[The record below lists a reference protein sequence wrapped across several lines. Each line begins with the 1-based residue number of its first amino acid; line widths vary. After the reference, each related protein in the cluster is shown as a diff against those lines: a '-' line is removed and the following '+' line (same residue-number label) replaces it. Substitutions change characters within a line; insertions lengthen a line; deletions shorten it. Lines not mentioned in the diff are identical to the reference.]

1 MMKKILSI
9 ICCLAPFSAGAAVYP
24 NDYTPNFNPGTGNA
38 VGGDGNM
45 TGLDT
50 SDGNVVIQSGNGIV
64 IGRDSATNTSQ
75 GLTVVNNMYVGKNS
89 QGGTSGDLYAETGVD
104 PVFTI
109 SSDGNV
115 SINGLLQVLDG
126 YTLGIK
132 SLTAGETIDA
142 TFGSID
148 ADGAFVAE
156 NINNFVVNNAIES
169 AADLTISANQI
180 TTGAINS
187 TGGNTDVA
195 ATGKLTMAQLS
206 NNGGGTAT
214 ISANEIE
221 SGGIENLAG
230 VMNITLGG
238 NLTTTGG
245 LENSGT
251 SMTIVREN
259 PGDVVNVSVAGTVK
273 NDSNAGTMTMNV
285 DSLTVSGG
293 TASNPSFVNSGN
305 LNLTVKGET
314 NLAFGFDLSAMQNTN
329 TFSLDTGTLVF
340 GAGTNNDAWLQVFS
354 NNLNNFNL
362 AVRQGD
368 ITTQQIINGASN
380 ADAVMTLL
388 GQNITAT
395 SIDNRGKKL
404 TMSATNAA
412 GNGIAITG
420 AVSGAA
426 ASDTEI
432 ISAAALDIG
441 GAVSNAGKMVLNGA
455 TVKLADVVNTGETLN
470 ITAPTDTIGRITIVG
485 NITNSVGNLLV
496 NAREISTSGIL
507 TNNSG
512 TTTVRG
518 SDSAGSTVSLGGLSV
533 NGGTVNL
540 NALVGGATITNSLAV
555 TGGALNLDGTTY
567 ALTVGDSIQI
577 NGNFTASGVGA
588 LGAGNVNA
596 AASGPRGFVMKS
608 NTGAIT
614 IDGDVSATDNAVA
627 RSATFDAAT
636 IDIGKS
642 ALAENKGTLVFG
654 GAASDKLT
662 VAGNV
667 SAKNGGTIEIY
678 SDDADVGSLTGNGA
692 FIAHGTQ
699 ITATDGAINI
709 ENGVWYDGT
718 NQSAGLIV
726 KDTNDLTLKTTA
738 AGADIDLAGGMNIGT
753 GNRLGVNS
761 ANAVSVYGLV
771 NTNGILDIDA
781 ITNAT
786 FDNAITNG
794 GTLTVNA
801 QTINM
806 RDIKNTSATSVA
818 QLNATADATV
828 GNITNSGDFSIGG
841 ATIVAS
847 AVNSTAGVLDINATN
862 ALNVAFF
869 NITGG
874 TANVASRA
882 ITATNDI
889 SVSGDLTQGGAT
901 TGMLNITE
909 NNATVSANNLTVGG
923 NLLANGNSADWRI
936 TNLATITGN
945 IDVDAAA
952 DVDLSAKTISAAD
965 LTNNG
970 TLKLTATD
978 GITLSTVV
986 NNAGNLTLDSGTGI
1000 SDVASFTMN
1009 GGTAVLA
1016 GTGMTST
1023 GAFKTSGILYQNYNN
1038 ALAANDVNIMADNY
1052 AITASNINLNGVSQ
1066 NSGTLILNTSDITV
1080 GGDVNATDL
1089 RVVATPAGNWMN
1101 VNITGNVSGAVDFI
1115 GLEQMTIGGNYVFDD
1130 NSRINAAILPYAPVV
1145 GPDSTTRNYWSLVS
1159 LNDDNTLGQITN
1171 PTNGQAM
1178 ITVGGK
1184 FVSNVE
1190 NLGTGSG
1197 GSALKDGQIGITL
1210 RDIVDQGTAIW
1221 FLHADNGMDELG
1233 TKIRNLNVNFCN
1245 ADGSLCYNYL
1255 DSLNANNGTDGDLPA
1270 YISVRDTNDDGA
1282 EDSLYIV
1289 FDPRFGG
1296 PVEVFKIQ
1304 PIVERT
1310 NDHTNGEYVSA
1321 GALDN
1326 MIAGQLQNTGFYNR
1340 TPIEVIPLMFRGTN
1354 LETMA
1359 NELYNRMEYYNLQR
1373 DGTGLAR
1380 FSRLFQV
1387 REIEQIAGSV
1397 ALNDH
1402 TNFRNFEDRMFDEFI
1417 WNRNRNL
1424 KKAWADF
1431 DFGMYNQD
1439 VADNKRVD
1447 GNRFSVSGGF
1457 DWQESQTLIL
1467 GLTGRVSHMSGTNDD
1482 TMELGYKPGDS
1493 ILGRVNVDVADT
1505 NIGLGG
1511 YLMKILGDKTRVYGN
1526 AFLDMHLLDVSRD
1539 QTYVNSIDGSG
1550 TAFSL
1555 MSEWGLLHDWL
1566 NQYVVGNMYAR
1577 VGYNF
1582 GFSVKE
1588 KVNGHE
1594 YMKLK
1599 SDGYLVFT
1607 PGYSL
1612 TAQKRIYPS
1621 AWMQIRPYAT
1631 IGIEYDVLGAPD
1643 SAKYKFAPAHTFT
1656 KYDID
1661 IDPLWANIGGGVE
1674 VLSASGIQV
1683 GLDYRYQYNNAIQ
1696 LHNIKISGS
1705 YRF

>member
-24 NDYTPNFNPGTGNA
+24 NDYTANFNPGTGNA
-38 VGGDGNM
+38 VGGNGGM

-50 SDGNVVIQSGNGIV
+50 SDGNVVIESGNGIV
-64 IGRDSATNTSQ
+64 IGGGSASQ
-75 GLTVVNNMYVGKNS
+75 GLTVVNNMYIGMNS

-104 PVFTI
+104 SVFTI
-109 SSDGNV
+109 SSDGKV
-115 SINGLLQVLDG
+115 SINGMLQVLDG

-132 SLTAGETIDA
+132 SQTAGNTIDA

-148 ADGAFVAE
+148 AAGAFVAE
-156 NINNFVVNNAIES
+156 NINEFVVDDAIES
-169 AADLTISANQI
+169 AADLKISANQI

-187 TGGNTDVA
+187 TGGDTDIA

-214 ISANEIE
+214 ISANEIQ

-230 VMNITLGG
+230 VMNINVGG
-238 NLTTTGG
+238 DLTATGS

-251 SMTIVREN
+251 SMTIGREN
-259 PGDVVNVSVAGTVK
+259 PGDVVNVSVAGTIK

-285 DSLTVSGG
+285 DKLTVSGG
-293 TASNPSFVNSGN
+293 DASNPSFVNKGN
-305 LNLTVKGET
+305 LNLTVAGET

-340 GAGTNNDAWLQVFS
+340 GAGTNNDAWLQVFA
-354 NNLNNFNL
+354 NDLNSFKL

-368 ITTQQIINGASN
+368 ITAQQIINGVSN
-380 ADAVMTLL
+380 ADANMTLL
-388 GQNITAT
+388 GQDINAA
-395 SIDNRGKKL
+395 SVENRGQKL
-404 TMSATNAA
+404 TMTATDAA
-412 GNGIAITG
+412 GNGIVITG

-432 ISAAALDIG
+432 VSAAALNVG
-441 GAVSNAGKMVLNGA
+441 GTVSNSGKMVLNGT
-455 TVKLADVVNTGETLN
+455 TVKLANVANAGESLE
-470 ITAPTDTIGRITIVG
+470 ITAPTDTTGRITIG
-485 NITNSVGNLLV
+485 GAITNSVGNLLI
-496 NAREISTSGIL
+496 NAREISASGIL

-512 TTTVRG
+512 TTTIRG
-518 SDSAGSTVSLGGLSV
+518 SDTAGSTVSLGGLSV
-533 NGGTVNL
+533 DGGTVNL

-555 TGGALNLDGTTY
+555 SGGALNLDGTTY

-577 NGNFTASGVGA
+577 NGNFTASGVSA
-588 LGAGNVNA
+588 TGAGNMNVA
-596 AASGPRGFVMKS
+596 AFGPRGFVMKS

-636 IDIGKS
+636 IDIGGN
-642 ALAENKGTLVFG
+642 ALAENKGTLVLG
-654 GAASDKLT
+654 GTASNKLT

-678 SDDADVGSLTGNGA
+678 SDDADVASLTGNGA

-709 ENGVWYDGT
+709 EKGVWYDGT
-718 NQSAGLIV
+718 SQTAGLIV
-726 KDTNDLTLKTTA
+726 KDTNVLTLKTIAT
-738 AGADIDLAGGMNIGT
+738 GADIDLAGGVNIAA
-753 GNRLGVNS
+753 GNRLGVDS
-761 ANAVSVYGLV
+761 ANAVSIFGLV
-771 NTNGILDIDA
+771 NTNGTLDIDA
-781 ITNAT
+781 ITSAK
-786 FDNAITNG
+786 FDNAVVNG
-794 GTLTVNA
+794 GTLTVDA
-801 QTINM
+801 QTIDM
-806 RDIKNTSATSVA
+806 RDITNTSVA
-818 QLNATADATV
+818 QLNATGDATV
-828 GNITNSGDFSIGG
+828 GNITNSGDFTIGG
-841 ATIVAS
+841 ATVVAS
-847 AVNSTAGVLDINATN
+847 AVNSNVGVLDINATN
-862 ALNVAFF
+862 ALNVAFL

-874 TANVASRA
+874 TANIASRA

-889 SVSGDLTQGGAT
+889 YVSGNLAQGGAKN
-901 TGMLNITE
+901 GMLNITE
-909 NNATVSANNLTVGG
+909 NNATISANNLTVGG
-923 NLLANGNSADWRI
+923 NLVANGNSADWRI
-936 TNLATITGN
+936 TNAAKITGN
-945 IDVDAAA
+945 IDVAVAA
-952 DVDLSAKTISAAD
+952 DVDLSAKIISAAD

-970 TLKLTATD
+970 ILKLTATD
-978 GITLSTVV
+978 GITLATVV
-986 NNAGNLTLDSGTGI
+986 NNAGNLTLDSGAGI

-1009 GGTAVLA
+1009 GGIAVLDGA
-1016 GTGMTST
+1016 GMTSA
-1023 GAFKTSGILYQNYNN
+1023 GVFKTGGILYQNYNS

-1052 AITASNINLNGVSQ
+1052 VITAPTVNVNGITQ

-1089 RVVATPAGNWMN
+1089 RIVANPSGNWMN
-1101 VNITGNVSGAVDFI
+1101 VDVAGNVSGGVDFI

-1130 NSRINAAILPYAPVV
+1130 NSRINAAILPYATAV
-1145 GPDSTTRNYWSLVS
+1145 GPDNTTRNYWSSVS

-1171 PTNGQAM
+1171 AADGQAM

-1184 FVSNVE
+1184 FVSNVA

-1197 GSALKDGQIGITL
+1197 GGALKDGQIGIDL

-1221 FLHADNGMDELG
+1221 FLHADNGMDELAS
-1233 TKIRNLNVNFCN
+1233 KIRNLNVNFCN

-1255 DSLNANNGTDGDLPA
+1255 DSLKPNNGTDDDLPA
-1270 YISVRDTNDDGA
+1270 YISVRDTNDDGNA
-1282 EDSLYIV
+1282 DSLYIV

-1304 PIVERT
+1304 PIVGRT
-1310 NDHTNGEYVSA
+1310 DDHTKGEYVSA
-1321 GALDN
+1321 GALDD

-1340 TPIEVIPLMFRGTN
+1340 TPIEVIPLMFKGTN

-1359 NELYNRMEYYNLQR
+1359 NELYKRMEYYNLQR

-1387 REIEQIAGSV
+1387 REIEQIAGNI
-1397 ALNDH
+1397 ALNEH

-1424 KKAWADF
+1424 KKAWLDF
-1431 DFGMYNQD
+1431 DFGMYTQD
-1439 VADNKRVD
+1439 VSDNKRVD
-1447 GNRFSVSGGF
+1447 GNRFSVSGGY

-1467 GLTGRVSHMSGTNDD
+1467 GLTGRVSHMSGQNDD
-1482 TMELGYKPGDS
+1482 TMELGYKPGES
-1493 ILGRVNVDVADT
+1493 ILGHVNVDVADT

-1539 QTYVNSIDGSG
+1539 QNYVSSIDGSG

-1566 NQYVVGNMYAR
+1566 NQYIVGNMYAR

-1588 KVNGHE
+1588 KVAGQE